1 MILWISL
8 AVDSP
13 FDLDIKCNT
22 IESSYPEENILIV
35 EYFDRRIAMMRQS
48 MTGILIRNIIEIPSM
63 VVFILPKKNKID

>member
-13 FDLDIKCNT
+13 FDFDIKCNT
-22 IESSYPEENILIV
+22 SESSYSEENIFIV
-35 EYFDRRIAMMRQS
+35 EYFDRRIAIVRQN